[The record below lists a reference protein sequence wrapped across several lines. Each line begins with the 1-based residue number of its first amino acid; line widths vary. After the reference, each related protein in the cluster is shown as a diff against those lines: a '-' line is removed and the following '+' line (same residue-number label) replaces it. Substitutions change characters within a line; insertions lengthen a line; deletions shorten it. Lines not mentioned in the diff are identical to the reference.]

1 MNAVDAGIDLLVSLQ
16 LIASMSKPTE
26 FRLLLQFVSHRRNA
40 LAANL
45 CAGKL
50 ASGL

>member
-1 MNAVDAGIDLLVSLQ
+1 MNAVDAGIDVLVSLQ

-26 FRLLLQFVSHRRNA
+26 FRLLLQFVSHSLNA
-40 LAANL
+40 LADL